1 MGSVSTV
8 FLENRQGVKFGTAVH
23 NTKGILDYVHTDVWG
38 PSKNESIGGN
48 RWFVTFIDDFS
59 RRVWVYMMKHKDEV
73 LDIFL
78 KWKKMVETQTG
89 RRVKTLRSDNG
100 GELKGDNW
108 YQSTWFKGVFDFCSK
123 MKVLKMVF

>member
-59 RRVWVYMMKHKDEV
+59 RGVWVYMMKHKDEV

-78 KWKKMVETQTG
+78 KWKKMVWRLKLE
-89 RRVKTLRSDNG
+89 
-100 GELKGDNW
+100 GELRLFG
-108 YQSTWFKGVFDFCSK
+108 QIMVVSTLQILS
-123 MKVLKMVF
+123 LKFVRMM